1 MNQSIENYSFMP
13 TNRVGTVNARGSRRS
28 KNERQEKMLALLLND
43 TREERSN
50 KRSSYLQIPAR
61 SSPRFTPVRSV
72 QGRVQ
77 QRGLRRA
84 KARISQGKERLIGN
98 DGLSLKK

>member
-1 MNQSIENYSFMP
+1 MPEGADEVRTNGKRKCWPCYSM
-13 TNRVGTVNARGSRRS
+13 TR
-28 KNERQEKMLALLLND
+28 
-43 TREERSN
+43 REERSN